1 MDPAKGETVEKESPN
16 TTPSSDFTPEEI
28 LNMELE
34 RAGIPKRYRGA
45 TWENFEAKQIDA
57 IKSASPAEWAKL
69 VDRLNDFKEWRG
81 EERTLVFLTGRP
93 GCGKTHLAVA
103 TMRRWIDAGKRGAR
117 FVVTGEFL
125 SEMKNGFKDGTSA
138 GVMRQAQSTKLLVLD
153 DLGSEMATDWV
164 RDSMYML
171 VNYRLNHMKPTVI
184 TSNLLLGEIAQTYH
198 ARLASRLAGEFAIDM
213 NILPDHRLVKS

>member
-103 TMRRWIDAGKRGAR
+103 TMRLRP
-117 FVVTGEFL
+117 
-125 SEMKNGFKDGTSA
+125 KND
-138 GVMRQAQSTKLLVLD
+138 VCPVLD
-153 DLGSEMATDWV
+153 LAPASCYDSAAATQAW
-164 RDSMYML
+164 RTQI
-171 VNYRLNHMKPTVI
+171 PTN
-184 TSNLLLGEIAQTYH
+184 TE
-198 ARLASRLAGEFAIDM
+198 
-213 NILPDHRLVKS
+213 